1 MNIINK
7 VVSKL
12 VGSRN
17 QRLIKQYSKTVNQI
31 NALEEEIRALSD
43 SDLANKT
50 QEFKNRISNGENLKD
65 LLFEAFAVIREAS
78 NRSLGLRHHDVQ
90 LIGGMVLNDGNIA
103 EMGTGEGK
111 TLVATLPAYLNA
123 LSGKGVHIVTVNDY
137 LARRDAEW
145 MGKAFNFLGLSVGVI
160 TSDMPHE
167 NKQSAYACDITYG
180 TNNELGFDY
189 LRDNMAFKTEHRV
202 QRELNFA
209 IVDEVDSI
217 LIDEARTPLI
227 ISGPSDDYS
236 NAYRAINQMIPHFTE
251 QKESGEGKDVVIE
264 VPGDFTLDEKHK
276 QVFLTDDGHQKAE
289 ELLTKA
295 GALKDGSSLYDAKN
309 LQLLQLINSAL
320 KAHLLFSKDDHY
332 IVQGD
337 EIVIV
342 DEFTG
347 RTMPG
352 RRWSQ
357 GLHQAVEAKEGVSIK
372 RENQTL
378 ASITF
383 QNYFRLYNKLSGM
396 TGTADTEAVEIQDIY
411 ALETVVIP
419 PNKPSQTDDMSDQIY
434 LTAEEKYEAIVDAVK
449 VCNKKGQP
457 VLVGTSSIE
466 SSELISSLLKKN
478 KINHEVLNAKQH
490 EREAQIV
497 ANAGA
502 IGSVTIATNM
512 AGRGT
517 DIVLG
522 GRLKEDA
529 SEKEK
534 ADWIKKHEAVKEAG
548 GLHIVGTERN
558 ESRRVDNQLRGR
570 AGRQGDVGSTRFYL
584 SLQDNLMRIFA
595 SEKMASMMQRLGM
608 ERGEAIEH
616 KMVNRAIE
624 NAQKKVEGMNYDAR
638 KQLLEYDDVA
648 NDQRKVIYKL
658 RNELMSVDVVTDQ
671 VHDLRNNVIPSI
683 VSEYL
688 QMDIP
693 EEEWDIEG
701 LHNAFKSDYGINAPI
716 QKWLD
721 DGMEIEDVSNQLVN
735 DLQEIYNMKTEVV
748 GADQMNEFSKAV
760 MLQVLDHFWKEHL
773 ASMDYLRQS
782 VNLRGYAQKN
792 PIQEFKKESF
802 EMFTDLL
809 DTIDNETLKTLSVV
823 SINEQTTTA
832 DVTPEEPQE
841 VQYQH
846 SSTDEDQPKPE
857 KKEKI
862 GRNEPCPCGSGKKYK
877 QCHGKS

>member
-65 LLFEAFAVIREAS
+65 LLSEAFAVIREAS
-78 NRSLGLRHHDVQ
+78 KRSLGLRHHDVQ

-320 KAHLLFSKDDHY
+320 KAHLLFTKDDHY

-396 TGTADTEAVEIQDIY
+396 TGTADTEAVEFQDIY

-419 PNKPSQTDDMSDQIY
+419 PNKPSQRDDMSDQIY

-534 ADWIKKHEAVKEAG
+534 VDWIKKHEAVKEAG

-671 VHDLRNNVIPSI
+671 VHDLRNNVVPSI